1 MLVYRIAK
9 MKERAL
15 DLSGKGAFLY
25 GGRWNSEGVFMLYTS
40 THASLA
46 MLEVLVHADES
57 EIPPQLFIAQIE
69 ISEKAPIYRF
79 PNEVLPENWRE
90 PDNLG
95 LKKLGDQIMKE
106 RRYLGFQV
114 LSAVLPSEFNI
125 LLNPLFPGYADLV
138 TIMRIDQLETDP
150 RLMSSP

>member
-57 EIPPQLFIAQIE
+57 EIPPQLFISQID
-69 ISEKAPIYRF
+69 ISEKAPIYQF
-79 PNEVLPENWRE
+79 PDEELPENWRE

-95 LKKLGDQIMKE
+95 LKKLGDQLMKE
-106 RRYLGFQV
+106 RQYLGFQV
-114 LSAVLPSEFNI
+114 SSAVLPSEFNI

-138 TIMRIDQLETDP
+138 KVSRIDPLKTDP
-150 RLMSSP
+150 RLMSSS

>member
-9 MKERAL
+9 MKERAI

-57 EIPPQLFIAQIE
+57 EIPPQLFISQIE
-69 ISEKAPIYRF
+69 ILEVAPIYQF
-79 PNEVLPENWRE
+79 PEEELPKNWRE
-90 PDNLG
+90 PDNLS
-95 LKKLGDQIMKE
+95 LKKLGDRLMREKK
-106 RRYLGFQV
+106 YLGFQV
-114 LSAVLPSEFNI
+114 QSAVLPSEYNI
-125 LLNPLFPGYADLV
+125 LLNPLFPGYTDLV
-138 TIMRIDQLETDP
+138 RIRRIDKLETDP
-150 RLMSSP
+150 RLIM

>member
-57 EIPPQLFIAQIE
+57 EIPPQLYISQIE
-69 ISEKAPIYRF
+69 ISEAAPIYPF
-79 PNEVLPENWRE
+79 PEVELPKNWRE
-90 PDNLG
+90 PDNLS
-95 LKKLGDQIMKE
+95 LKKLGDRLMQEKK
-106 RRYLGFQV
+106 YVGFQV
-114 LSAVLPSEFNI
+114 LSAVLPSESNI
-125 LLNPLFPGYADLV
+125 LLNPLFPGYTDLV
-138 TIMRIDQLETDP
+138 KIRFIDKLEMDP
-150 RLMSSP
+150 RLM

>member
-9 MKERAL
+9 MKERAI

-46 MLEVLVHADES
+46 MLEVLVHVDES
-57 EIPPQLFIAQIE
+57 ELPPQLFISQIE
-69 ISEKAPIYRF
+69 ISETASLYQF
-79 PNEVLPENWRE
+79 PEEQLPKNWRE

-95 LKKLGDQIMKE
+95 LKRMGDRLMRE
-106 RRYLGFQV
+106 RTYVGFQV
-114 LSAVLPSEFNI
+114 RSAVLPSEYNI

-138 TIMRIDQLETDP
+138 KIKRIDKLETDP
-150 RLMSSP
+150 RLM